1 MEGGVAAH
9 RVVAVVSASGE
20 LEAGDGGIH
29 GGLPRPADPSTAA
42 AVARRLV
49 RGTGRHPGKPVLHAD
64 ARRGDGRH
72 DPRERHPHRRGPAEH
87 RAAGR
92 SGRRHGRVARHAQ
105 RRDRRLAP
113 GPRLRHARP
122 QRPGSSRHHRR
133 DRVLLPA
140 LFPAAHVQQR
150 LLVPDPSARPRGD
163 TVRDL
168 VADPFSAG
176 PCPGKAHAATADGAG
191 RPALATHPRTRLL
204 QPAATAEGA
213 ALQGIRVHA
222 AVEPDRRTDLE
233 LRTRRRRLPRRL
245 TPRHAG
251 AGDPEDEHHH
261 RRARRRPRTQR
272 ERHAGGPVTGGWDT
286 SVDLLI
292 AGSGGGGM
300 VAALAAL
307 DSGLEPLIVEKQP
320 LVGGSTGL
328 SGGIVWIPNNP
339 LMRAEGIADSHEDG
353 LAYLAD
359 VVGDIGAP
367 SSPARREVFLT
378 AGYEMI
384 NFLIRKGVR
393 LIRCAGWSDYY
404 PNHKGGNESGRAIEG
419 IPFDAA
425 ELGSWSDKVQPPL
438 AKNYGFVV
446 LTNELRSV
454 QYYNR
459 SPRAFA
465 VATRVFLRT
474 AAARIRRRQILTNG
488 ASLIAQMLKALVA
501 LGGDLGGQPPLWTNA
516 ALEDLIVEDGRV
528 VGARVSRG
536 GAALNVEARRG
547 VLLSAGGFGHNKEMR
562 RQYSGDQPNEAQWSI
577 ANAGDTGEV
586 LQAAM
591 RLGAKTDLLDEAWW
605 LPSVFI
611 ANGGSAAAS
620 LGSGRQRPGAIYVD
634 STGRRFCNE
643 SNSYVEVGKAMYANK
658 AVPCWMI
665 FDDGYVRRYVTSKN
679 PLKRKQHLPS
689 ELIESGAV
697 KRGDTIADVGRQIEL
712 PADELAR
719 TIERFNRFAAKG
731 LDPDFGRGQSAYND
745 CLGDPGYRPNAAVG
759 PLHRAP
765 FYATRVLPA
774 DVGTCGGVITNEY
787 AQVLDEQDQVID
799 GLYATGNTTAT
810 VMGRTYPGAGASIA
824 SSMVFGYVAARHAA
838 GRRLAGERSR

>member
-1 MEGGVAAH
+1 M
-9 RVVAVVSASGE
+9 
-20 LEAGDGGIH
+20 
-29 GGLPRPADPSTAA
+29 ST
-42 AVARRLV
+42 RW
-49 RGTGRHPGKPVLHAD
+49 
-64 ARRGDGRH
+64 
-72 DPRERHPHRRGPAEH
+72 
-87 RAAGR
+87 
-92 SGRRHGRVARHAQ
+92 
-105 RRDRRLAP
+105 DR
-113 GPRLRHARP
+113 
-122 QRPGSSRHHRR
+122 
-133 DRVLLPA
+133 
-140 LFPAAHVQQR
+140 
-150 LLVPDPSARPRGD
+150 
-163 TVRDL
+163 
-168 VADPFSAG
+168 
-176 PCPGKAHAATADGAG
+176 
-191 RPALATHPRTRLL
+191 
-204 QPAATAEGA
+204 
-213 ALQGIRVHA
+213 
-222 AVEPDRRTDLE
+222 
-233 LRTRRRRLPRRL
+233 
-245 TPRHAG
+245 
-251 AGDPEDEHHH
+251 
-261 RRARRRPRTQR
+261 
-272 ERHAGGPVTGGWDT
+272 

-300 VAALAAL
+300 VAGLAAL
-307 DSGLEPLIVEKQP
+307 DCGLEPLIIEKQA

-328 SGGIVWIPNNP
+328 SGGIVWLPNNP
-339 LMRAEGIADSHEDG
+339 LMRAEGVADSHEDG

-359 VVGDIGAP
+359 VVGDIGAA
-367 SSPARREVFLT
+367 SSPARREMFLT
-378 AGYEMI
+378 AGYEMV
-384 NFLIRKGVR
+384 NFLVRKGIR

-425 ELGSWSDKVQPPL
+425 ELGAWSGKVQPPL

-474 AAARIRRRQILTNG
+474 AAARARHRQILTNG
-488 ASLIAQMLKALVA
+488 ASLIGQMLKALI
-501 LGGDLGGQPPLWTNA
+501 DLSDGQPPLWTDA
-516 ALEDLIVEDGRV
+516 AMDDLIVEDGRV
-528 VGARVSRG
+528 VGARVRRG
-536 GAALNVEARRG
+536 EESLNVEARRG
-547 VLLSAGGFGHNKEMR
+547 VLLAAGGFGHNKEMR

-591 RLGAKTDLLDEAWW
+591 RLGAKTELLDEAWW

-611 ANGGSAAAS
+611 ANGGAVAAS

-665 FDDGYVRRYVTSKN
+665 FDEGYVRRYVTSSN
-679 PLKRKQHLPS
+679 PLKRNQHLPP

-697 KRGDTIADVGRQIEL
+697 RRGDTIADLAGQIDL

-719 TIERFNRFAAKG
+719 TIQRFNRFAAKG

-759 PLHRAP
+759 PLDRAP
-765 FYATRVLPA
+765 YYATRVLPA
-774 DVGTCGGVITNEY
+774 DVGTCGGVVTNEH
-787 AQVLDEQDQVID
+787 AQVLDEQDLVIE

-838 GRRLAGERSR
+838 GRRIAGEKTR